1 MELLENLPLLL
12 KTFWY
17 IAIPTSLIFT
27 IQAVMTFLGVDSSD
41 GLQSDF
47 DSDLNGGDNTFQLFS
62 LRNLINFLLG
72 FSWSG
77 ISFFNTINNSIVL
90 ITVAAVTGCFFV
102 FLFFIIIK
110 QVQKLEEDNSFKIE
124 NTLDKSAEVYLAIP
138 ENKSGKGKIMISING
153 AFHELEA
160 MTEHPEKIASGST
173 VKVVKIVNKN
183 LIIVQPI

>member
-1 MELLENLPLLL
+1 MEILENLDPLL

-17 IAIPTSLIFT
+17 IAIPTTLIFA
-27 IQAVMTFLGVDSSD
+27 IQTVMTFLGVDSSD
-41 GLQSDF
+41 GLQADF
-47 DSDLNGGDNTFQLFS
+47 DSDLNGGDSTFQLFS

-77 ISFFNTINNSIVL
+77 ISFYNTISNQIIL
-90 ITVAAVTGCFFV
+90 ISVSVIIGCLFI

-110 QVQKLEEDNSFKIE
+110 QVQKLEEDNSFKLE
-124 NTLDKSAEVYLAIP
+124 NTLNKSAEVYLTIP

-160 MTEHPEKIASGST
+160 MTEHTEKISSGST
-173 VKVVKIVNKN
+173 VKVVKIENN
-183 LIIVQPI
+183 TIIIVQPI